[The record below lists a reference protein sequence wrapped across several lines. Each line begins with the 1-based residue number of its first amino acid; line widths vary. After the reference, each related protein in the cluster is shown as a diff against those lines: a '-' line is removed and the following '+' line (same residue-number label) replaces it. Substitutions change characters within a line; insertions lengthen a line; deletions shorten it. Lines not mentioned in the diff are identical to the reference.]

1 MEDLYWQCYIKLL
14 GLLSPSIDIEYLWYY
29 VIWIYFVEINY
40 LISH

>member
-14 GLLSPSIDIEYLWYY
+14 SLLSRSIDIEYLWYY
-29 VIWIYFVEINY
+29 IIWIYFVQINY